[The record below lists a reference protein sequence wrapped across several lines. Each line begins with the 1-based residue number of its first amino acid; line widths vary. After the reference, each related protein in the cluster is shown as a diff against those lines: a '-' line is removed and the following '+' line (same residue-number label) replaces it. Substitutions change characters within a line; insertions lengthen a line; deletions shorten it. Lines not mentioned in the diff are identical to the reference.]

1 MTELS
6 DLPSVQPSTLPSD
19 LPSKVPSDLP
29 TDAPTEEPT
38 EAPTDAPTE
47 APTEE
52 STEALTDAP
61 TTEEPTEAPTDALTE
76 APTEAPTDAP
86 IYAPTDSF
94 TLSPIASTSS
104 AVSGMAAPGSP
115 VLTRERKLS
124 EDILTVAEFERTL
137 KEETDI
143 ILGVSSGDSNCVVE
157 TSAIQYDASDSVCT
171 EFFTA
176 AQLVGVSFCYSFQIT
191 ISAPTSGGGCEVNTG
206 AQLVTETLEENGSA
220 NAIGPVEDMEIA
232 QLATTN
238 APTTGPTFITDA
250 PTTEGPTFITPPSTS
265 PKKYSKK
272 SSKKSSKNSSK
283 KVPIA
288 SPTAGPIALPT
299 AGPIAKQKKTSKKS
313 KK

>member
-1 MTELS
+1 
-6 DLPSVQPSTLPSD
+6 
-19 LPSKVPSDLP
+19 
-29 TDAPTEEPT
+29 
-38 EAPTDAPTE
+38 
-47 APTEE
+47 
-52 STEALTDAP
+52 
-61 TTEEPTEAPTDALTE
+61 
-76 APTEAPTDAP
+76 
-86 IYAPTDSF
+86 
-94 TLSPIASTSS
+94 
-104 AVSGMAAPGSP
+104 
-115 VLTRERKLS
+115 VLTRERRLS
-124 EDILTVAEFERTL
+124 QDILTVAEFERTL

-191 ISAPTSGGGCEVNTG
+191 ISAPTSGEGCEVNAG

-220 NAIGPVEDMEIA
+220 NAIGPVEDTEIA
-232 QLATTN
+232 QLAMTN
-238 APTTGPTFITDA
+238 APTTGPTTGLIDTDA

-265 PKKYSKK
+265 PKKYSTK
-272 SSKKSSKNSSK
+272 SSKKSSKNNSK

-299 AGPIAKQKKTSKKS
+299 TGPIAKQKKTSKKS